1 MSVPACAGFDYIV
14 IGGGSAGCVLANR
27 LSADP
32 AVRVLLLEAG
42 AAARNFWL
50 KLPVG
55 YFKTIYDPRFSR
67 QFPIEAQPETGNRP
81 ILWPRGIALGGS
93 STINGLLYIRG
104 QHEDYDDWA
113 ALGATGWAYRDVLP
127 YFKKSERY
135 DAGETEYHGAAGELL
150 SLIHI

>member
-1 MSVPACAGFDYIV
+1 MSIPAGTGFDYIV

-27 LSADP
+27 LSRDP

-42 AAARNFWL
+42 AAAHNFWL

-67 QFPIEAQPETGNRP
+67 LFPVEAQAETGDRT
-81 ILWPRGIALGGS
+81 ILWPRGKALGGS
-93 STINGLLYIRG
+93 SVINGLLYIRG

-113 ALGATGWAYRDVLP
+113 DLGATGPD
-127 YFKKSERY
+127 SERRSRRRNASGCPRS
-135 DAGETEYHGAAGELL
+135 AGRLPRL
-150 SLIHI
+150 PIPRR